1 MGLSRPTSQQ
11 GSVTTI
17 APSALLKGC
26 AEPVP
31 ESVAVAGSCLTRDN
45 FNRRFNPDWRT
56 YYKVVASA
64 NQSSIISL
72 MSPPIDALIKP
83 LRPMR
88 AYDRWNIRSDLA
100 KEFLPAL
107 ADTHPNLLVLD
118 FQADVRFGVAQ
129 LPDGRYFTDHHW
141 KTRQTDFYARLD
153 RAGQLRVLRPSEQP
167 EDYFA
172 LWAESL
178 DRFAAYVT
186 EASPSTKVVVH
197 RGHHARRLVVPKR
210 PRPMPL
216 HSHEQFRHLDLDAAD
231 AWWAR
236 LDDYAV
242 EVHGWE
248 AIDLRDVAAPTY
260 QRHPWGPGFLHFTTD
275 YHHRF
280 LAELNKIS
288 LRSRLD
294 DDAMHRLEQVER
306 AAVRPWE
313 RRLAEEAGVAEARR
327 RRLRALRRQLTELR
341 GQQASTVTRVLR
353 RLRQVPLIRG
363 AFSG

>member
-1 MGLSRPTSQQ
+1 MEPPAPTRVRSSATSLC
-11 GSVTTI
+11 SV
-17 APSALLKGC
+17 PLLKGC

-31 ESVAVAGSCLTRDN
+31 EAVAVAGSCLTRDN

-107 ADTHPNLLVLD
+107 ADTRPSLLVLD
-118 FQADVRFGVAQ
+118 FQADVRFGVAE
-129 LPDGRYFTDHHW
+129 LPDGRCFTDHHW

-153 RAGQLRVLRPSEQP
+153 RARQLRVLRPSEQP
-167 EDYFA
+167 ETYFA

-178 DRFAAYVT
+178 DRFAAYVA
-186 EASPSTKVVVH
+186 EASPSTQVVVH

-210 PRPMPL
+210 PRPIPL
-216 HSHEQFRHLDLDAAD
+216 HWHEQFRHLDLDAAD

-242 EVHGWE
+242 EVHGWA

-260 QRHPWGPGFLHFTTD
+260 QRHPWGPGFLHFTSD

-341 GQQASTVTRVLR
+341 GQQTSTVTRVLR
-353 RLRQVPLIRG
+353 RLRQVPLIRR
-363 AFSG
+363 ALSG